1 MYLYVTT
8 KNLKYLNKVV
18 SYIDLLEDIEGVE
31 IAEQVRTSLEHLL
44 SQEGDEKVKT
54 SLVLSMN
61 MDIYKLM
68 KSPIIKVF
76 QEKGATNVTP
86 FSFLYSHIYYLHCA
100 SLYLLDLD

>member
-44 SQEGDEKVKT
+44 SQEGDEKGKNFIGIVNEHGHIQTYEK
-54 SLVLSMN
+54 SN
-61 MDIYKLM
+61 YK
-68 KSPIIKVF
+68 KFF
-76 QEKGATNVTP
+76 QEKR
-86 FSFLYSHIYYLHCA
+86 S
-100 SLYLLDLD
+100 D